1 MALIFSEA
9 FESTLVA
16 AFWPPAQRSGSLNF
30 VSFGRTNN
38 MLSLPASNETNVS
51 ANDNSFVT
59 LNFAPIATQ
68 TNKKLFLGFAARDFK
83 TKAGS
88 SDGSVTARQNFLR
101 LLDADGAPAV
111 TMAFEKNSGTEAF
124 FLLTVLDSADAPVAT
139 YVLSNIIATRHI
151 VGACNASI
159 ETSNTLHQTDGTR
172 WYYFEFEFDLSAATP
187 TVKLWINST
196 RITTTDNAN
205 QIEIPDLTAISG
217 IQLHGNRLTTCRD
230 NTSIGRSTQFDDLYV
245 SDNLP
250 ESYNPQTA
258 TRLITRLG
266 PAKIYTSTFS
276 DTGAKTTNWTA
287 VNTSSGSPFFDVL
300 NVEDGNDKYAAS
312 NLLGAELVT
321 RFNGPAS
328 IASFE
333 RIAAVQMIYSAAAA
347 GSLPAALIPV
357 IDNNTSGSTG
367 VPIEAAATVFEPDS
381 GFVTKIVTAQTDP
394 IADPPTAFTATSLTS
409 TVSTNAGRRIGLRV
423 AAVPES

>member
-30 VSFGRTNN
+30 VNLGRTNN
-38 MLSLPASNETNVS
+38 MLSLPASNETNAD

-59 LNFAPIATQ
+59 LSFAPVAVQ

-83 TKAGS
+83 TKAGP

-124 FLLTVLDSADAPVAT
+124 FRLTVLDPDDTPVAT
-139 YVLSNIIATRHI
+139 YVLSNIIAARQI
-151 VGACNASI
+151 VGTCLSSI
-159 ETSNTLHQTDGTR
+159 ETSNTLHQTDSR
-172 WYYFEFEFDLSAATP
+172 WYYFEFEFDLAAATP
-187 TVKLWINST
+187 TIKLWINST
-196 RITTTDNAN
+196 RIATVDNAN
-205 QIEIPDLTAISG
+205 QIEIPALTAISG

-230 NTSIGRSTQFDDLYV
+230 NDSRGRSTQFDDLYV
-245 SDNLP
+245 SDNLQ
-250 ESYNPQTA
+250 ESYNPQIA
-258 TRLITRLG
+258 TQLITRLG
-266 PAKIYTSTFS
+266 PAKIYTSTFA
-276 DTGAKTTNWTA
+276 DLGAKTPNWTA
-287 VNTSSGSPFFDVL
+287 VNTSSGFSDAL

-312 NLLGAELVT
+312 NLLGAELLT
-321 RFNGPAS
+321 RFNGPSS

-347 GSLPAALIPV
+347 GSLPAALMPV
-357 IDNNTSGSTG
+357 IDDNQSASTG
-367 VPIEAAATVFEPDS
+367 TPIAAAATVFEPDS
-381 GFVTKIVTAQTDP
+381 GFITKIVTAQTDP
-394 IADPPTAFTATSLTS
+394 IANPPTAFTAASLVS
-409 TVSTNAGRRIGLRV
+409 NVSTNVGRRIGLRV